1 MKSSIEKISQLH
13 PDLIAQFLATGSCSA
28 IPVPE
33 QLFLQQ
39 LQWSM
44 EIYETD
50 HNISSCARKLRD
62 RIAAEQHVQIE
73 LRTCQARVYQAI
85 NYFCVDNNVAI
96 KVWENVYAD
105 RYEDLAAKATEAED
119 YRTAAHCHES
129 ALECRR
135 RASEINEN
143 ASGLGITMLFTP
155 EVTPELLGFQSK
167 SLKQIAAKHNQGYYS
182 NLIDQLPVDS
192 DEKKRLKKDA
202 GI

>member
-13 PDLIAQFLATGSCSA
+13 PDLIAQFLATGRCSA
-28 IPVPE
+28 IPIAE

-50 HNISSCARKLRD
+50 HNISSCARKLRE

-85 NYFCVDNNVAI
+85 NYFCVDNNVSI

-105 RYEDLAAKATEAED
+105 RYEDLAEKAIAAED
-119 YRTAAHCHES
+119 FRTAARCQES

-135 RASEINEN
+135 RASEIVEN
-143 ASGLGITMLFTP
+143 ASHIGITMLFTP
-155 EVTPELLGFQSK
+155 EVTPELLGFESK
-167 SLKQIAAKHNQGYYS
+167 SLKQIAAKHNQGFYS
-182 NLIDQLPVDS
+182 SLIDQLPVDT
-192 DEKKRLKKDA
+192 DEKNRLRKDA
-202 GI
+202 GL